1 MMIHPV
7 LRLQDKLDNI
17 VDLLNRGSF
26 YSLTDEQRSTLRDEA
41 EKLTQRLSSTE
52 DNSLTVGLLGGTGVG
67 KSTLMN
73 ALAGSEIASTSYRRP
88 HTDQILIYRHE
99 QAKGLPE
106 ASLNDIPWKEI
117 THHSD
122 AIQHMLLCD
131 LPDFDSLLGEHR
143 QHVLRFL
150 EHLDILI
157 WVTSPEKY
165 ADRRFHEFLALASKA
180 EQNFYFVLNKADLL
194 FQDVTQENGY
204 EQLTSVTN
212 HFKQH
217 LKEKGIDGPIF
228 YPLAAN
234 GPVDSGKIAPWNQFP
249 SFKQQI
255 FQQRDIKQITAIK
268 AANIDTEIEG
278 LFSTFKKEILNL
290 EGLDTV
296 LEEFTEELEKRR
308 QPWQQT
314 AENPINLW
322 VEKYIGKEILSF
334 QADPSCLL
342 GPGYAIAMLF
352 HREAK
357 WGTEQGSSGS
367 SPARFTPAKEIM
379 HSFRDQLQLVADHI
393 DHRMLRQRLP
403 TSLREVL
410 KGILDDTTK
419 RIEVLRERFAAL
431 VLWQI
436 NEHRAPSFWGFK
448 SLQFMAYFLLL
459 CFFLFAVGGQS
470 AWLNAFNTPGI
481 SSIISLFV
489 SAIHTLFSTKG
500 LAAMGSY
507 ALINLFFA
515 FRFYRRYQKL
525 LNRTS
530 RKTTLSIKAGLKK
543 VWEKELD
550 DILERLNEFR
560 KDIHEQIAAI
570 SAATQKKE

>member
-1 MMIHPV
+1 
-7 LRLQDKLDNI
+7 LDNI

-122 AIQHMLLCD
+122 AIQHVLLCD

-143 QHVLRFL
+143 QHVLHFL

-204 EQLTSVTN
+204 EQLASVTN

-228 YPLAAN
+228 YPLAAKD
-234 GPVDSGKIAPWNQFP
+234 PIDS
-249 SFKQQI
+249 
-255 FQQRDIKQITAIK
+255 QITAIK

-296 LEEFTEELEKRR
+296 LEEFTKELEKQR

-314 AENPINLW
+314 AEKPINLW
-322 VEKYIGKEILSF
+322 VEKYIGKEIDLILS
-334 QADPSCLL
+334 S
-342 GPGYAIAMLF
+342 GPILPAWPRICNS
-352 HREAK
+352 HVVS
-357 WGTEQGSSGS
+357 QGSKMGHGT
-367 SPARFTPAKEIM
+367 RQ
-379 HSFRDQLQLVADHI
+379 FRIKSCPFYSCKGDH
-393 DHRMLRQRLP
+393 
-403 TSLREVL
+403 
-410 KGILDDTTK
+410 
-419 RIEVLRERFAAL
+419 A
-431 VLWQI
+431 
-436 NEHRAPSFWGFK
+436 
-448 SLQFMAYFLLL
+448 
-459 CFFLFAVGGQS
+459 
-470 AWLNAFNTPGI
+470 
-481 SSIISLFV
+481 
-489 SAIHTLFSTKG
+489 LFS
-500 LAAMGSY
+500 
-507 ALINLFFA
+507 
-515 FRFYRRYQKL
+515 
-525 LNRTS
+525 
-530 RKTTLSIKAGLKK
+530 
-543 VWEKELD
+543 
-550 DILERLNEFR
+550 
-560 KDIHEQIAAI
+560 
-570 SAATQKKE
+570 